1 MLMLETFANAFVFA
15 ALSFSFVLVLSGFI
29 LRMRQINKSKLKI
42 IQELREQITSNRE
55 EIFEMQRDF
64 IALELKTYIKE
75 PIVVMKNVLNPESE
89 EKLPDIS
96 LRKKLLTK
104 ENAPE
109 QGEIVS
115 LGYNNL
121 LSKQA

>member
-1 MLMLETFANAFVFA
+1 MLMLETFANAFAFA